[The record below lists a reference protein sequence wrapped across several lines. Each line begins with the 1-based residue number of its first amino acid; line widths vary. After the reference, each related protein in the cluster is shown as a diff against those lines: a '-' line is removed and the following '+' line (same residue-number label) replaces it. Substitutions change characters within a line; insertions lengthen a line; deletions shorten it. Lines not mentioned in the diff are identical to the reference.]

1 MLPWLVAPTDFP
13 DVTRA
18 LQQPN
23 GLLAA
28 GGELRADWLLAA
40 YRRGIFPWFNAGQP
54 ILWWS
59 PDPRMVL
66 FPQELHVPKSLAR
79 VMRKGGYEIRVNTA
93 FSEVMRQCA
102 MPRHSQDGTWISAD
116 MVGAYTELHLLG
128 WAHSIEC
135 WQNDA
140 LVGGLYGVALG
151 RVFYGE
157 SMFAKVD
164 DASKIAFVHLVQ
176 QLRRSGFAVIDCQ
189 MNTAHLA
196 RFGARE
202 IARADFVRIL
212 QDNVDEPNIHWDAL
226 EM

>member
-1 MLPWLVAPTDFP
+1 LTSPADFP
-13 DVTRA
+13 PVVRA
-18 LQQPN
+18 LQEPN

-28 GGELRADWLLAA
+28 GGELRPDWLIAA
-40 YRRGIFPWFNAGQP
+40 YQCGIFPWFNEGQP

-79 VMRKGGYEIRVNTA
+79 VMRKGGYEIRVDTA
-93 FSEVMRQCA
+93 FEAVMNACSL
-102 MPRHSQDGTWISAD
+102 PRHGQDGSWISAE
-116 MVGAYTELHLLG
+116 MVAAYTQLHQLG
-128 WAHSIEC
+128 YAHSIEN
-135 WQNDA
+135 WQHGE

-151 RVFYGE
+151 QVFYGE

-176 QLRRSGFAVIDCQ
+176 QLQAWDFKVIDCQ

-202 IARADFVRIL
+202 IARADFMQIL
-212 QDNVDEPNIHWDAL
+212 QHNKGVSNMPWQFTERR
-226 EM
+226 